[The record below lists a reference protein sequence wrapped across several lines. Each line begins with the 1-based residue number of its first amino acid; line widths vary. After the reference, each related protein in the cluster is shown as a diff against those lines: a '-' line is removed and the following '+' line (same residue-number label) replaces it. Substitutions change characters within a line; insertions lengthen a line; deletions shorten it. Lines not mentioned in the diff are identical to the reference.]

1 MKIHKIL
8 LTGLL
13 LLWAAGINA
22 QWTSLPFTLV
32 DDNGDPMTGQ
42 GANVKFTK
50 YPHTYPDD
58 IVSGITITEI
68 GTQGTYNA
76 KGFTDFQYVK
86 MWLSGVA
93 RTEFDSLLTGNI
105 FPYLQSNF
113 WRTNASQTSLSGA
126 KSISSGNWTVS
137 TGDWLKLGGTE
148 TWYKPYIYTGS
159 PWYTDISTIG
169 PTTLMFKL
177 AGDSLYGLKSWYYDG
192 DKLRLLTSGNKWYG
206 RTSSTS
212 PIELNSSHFQWTND
226 KLNLLNSAV
235 NIDSIKHNNVTVGK
249 DSTWIVLGEPVTKW
263 RFLSLKKGFW
273 YNAYT
278 IPDWKWVYTSFN
290 ESGVLQAMDSMM
302 VINEVLEIDNET
314 SVSASYDGTY
324 TLIDSLTL
332 PPGKYFIDFGAQ
344 FVRPDHNDASQIN
357 ITDTVEIALKEES
370 SAPNTYIKR
379 YVRNIHTYLD
389 TNNLDG
395 DVLNWGAVHTVFSTS
410 KKIYLY
416 GRYLGQALATALGL
430 GPTVAYTRGR
440 VTATLI
446 R

>member
-1 MKIHKIL
+1 MKKYFLIIML
-8 LTGLL
+8 LMSCVTVFS
-13 LLWAAGINA
+13 

-113 WRTNASQTSLSGA
+113 WRTNASQTSLSGS

-263 RFLSLKKGFW
+263 RFISLKKGYW

-302 VINEVLEIDNET
+302 VINEVLESDNET
-314 SVSASYDGTY
+314 SVLAGHAGAYVLVDSV
-324 TLIDSLTL
+324 TLL
-332 PPGKYFIDFGAQ
+332 PGKYYIDFGIL
-344 FVRPDHNDASQIN
+344 FERDDHDDANQIG
-357 ITDTVEIALKEES
+357 IQDTVEIALKEES
-370 SAPNTYIKR
+370 TAPNVYIKR
-379 YVRNIHTYLD
+379 YIRDIHMYID
-389 TNNLDG
+389 TNNFSG
-395 DVLNWGAVHTVFSTS
+395 TALNWSASHTVYGGAR
-410 KKIYLY
+410 KIYLY
-416 GRYLGQALATALGL
+416 ARYLGQALSNALSRGL
-430 GPTVAYTRGR
+430 SVKITRGR
-440 VTATLI
+440 VIATLI